1 MDRKAYALLLAGL
14 IGAGA
19 LVTADTA
26 SAEVNC
32 GAASTHAMRV
42 WCYQQSAQI
51 YRQQSQ
57 MYNDIAQQQ
66 YRQHQQ
72 IGQAL
77 RYAPY
82 IGRYAAPAWNVPR
95 YIYDYRYGR

>member
-1 MDRKAYALLLAGL
+1 MKQRVWRAMLAATVL
-14 IGAGA
+14 
-19 LVTADTA
+19 A
-26 SAEVNC
+26 SAILL
-32 GAASTHAMRV
+32 GSRV
-42 WCYQQSAQI
+42 YDNGEAQI

-57 MYNDIAQQQ
+57 AYNNIAQQQ

-82 IGRYAAPAWNVPR
+82 IGRYAAPAWNAPR
-95 YIYDYRYGR
+95 YVYDYRTRR